1 MASITV
7 EGSSE
12 SPGDTRRKA
21 LDLSAGVTVAL
32 KQPFLSRFYLGLKEE
47 KVSVLRMKKY
57 LSF

>member
-32 KQPFLSRFYLGLKEE
+32 KQPFLSRFYPGLKE
-47 KVSVLRMKKY
+47 VSVLRMKKY